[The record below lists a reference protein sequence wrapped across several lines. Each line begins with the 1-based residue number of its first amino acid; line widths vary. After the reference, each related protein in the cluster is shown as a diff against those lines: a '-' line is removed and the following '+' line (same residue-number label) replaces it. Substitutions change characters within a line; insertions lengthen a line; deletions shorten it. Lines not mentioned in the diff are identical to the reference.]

1 MNRRES
7 NRRVRRLPVRF
18 SRPGSDECYQGFTTN
33 VSSSGVFI
41 SSSTVLPKG
50 TRVRIEVCDPLHGFV
65 VEGMVARTLRADSR
79 LQGVMPSGM
88 GVRFLTV
95 DELVGDL
102 FPRASGGPAAAA
114 DGETTDD
121 AKPSP
126 KRMRLDA
133 YVVRF
138 PSAASFR
145 QSYERDVVQ
154 GGLFV
159 ATQYPAP
166 VDRTVTLE
174 IHPPEG
180 PSFRLQTRVVHCS
193 PPAVAQGEAEGE
205 GNKPNLLAGMGVEFV
220 DPQAAKEAFKE
231 RL

>member
-7 NRRVRRLPVRF
+7 IRRVRRLPVRF
-18 SRPGSDECYQGFTTN
+18 SRLGSDQSYQGFTTN

-41 SSSTVLPKG
+41 STNTVLPKG

-95 DELVGDL
+95 DELVGEL
-102 FPRASGGPAAAA
+102 FPRASGAPAPAA
-114 DGETTDD
+114 DGETAAED

-126 KRMRLDA
+126 KRVRLDA

-145 QSYERDVVQ
+145 QSYERDVAQ

-180 PSFRLQTRVVHCS
+180 PSFRLKARVVHCS
-193 PPAVAQGEAEGE
+193 PPVESQPGGE
-205 GNKPNLLAGMGVEFV
+205 GGKPNLLSGMGVEFV
-220 DPQAAKEAFKE
+220 DPQAAREAFEE